1 MGGEPEWTEQL
12 EGLPASE
19 WPAFVSARSGLPGP
33 RANLPL
39 VQAAARAAG
48 PAAIDALLRD
58 GGEYPAMCAAAA
70 LGRRAAD
77 PAADPGAAAR
87 ARALATDSR
96 WRVREGVALGL
107 QLLGD
112 DDLDSLVRVVTG
124 WALDPEPLVVR
135 AAIAAICEP
144 RLLRTGS
151 GASAALGACR
161 TATARLQAVPAQRRR
176 DDDVRTLRQAL
187 GYCWS
192 VAVAAAPEPGLAA
205 FRALDTA
212 DADIA
217 WIVAQN
223 SRKKR
228 IAALL

>member
-1 MGGEPEWTEQL
+1 MAGESDWTAQL

-19 WPAFVSARSGLPGP
+19 WPAFVSTRSGLPGP

-39 VQAAARAAG
+39 AQAVARAAG
-48 PAAIDALLRD
+48 PTAIEALLRD
-58 GGEYPAMCAAAA
+58 GGEYPTMCAAAA

-77 PAADPGAAAR
+77 PGAATR
-87 ARALATDSR
+87 ARILATDPR

-112 DDLDSLVRVVTG
+112 DDLDALVRLVTG

-144 RLLRTGS
+144 RLLRAGA

-161 TATARLQAVPAQRRR
+161 AATARLQAVPAERRR

-192 VAVAAAPEPGLAA
+192 VAVAAAPVSGLTA
-205 FRALDTA
+205 FQALDTA

-223 SRKKR
+223 RRKKR
-228 IAALL
+228 LAALL